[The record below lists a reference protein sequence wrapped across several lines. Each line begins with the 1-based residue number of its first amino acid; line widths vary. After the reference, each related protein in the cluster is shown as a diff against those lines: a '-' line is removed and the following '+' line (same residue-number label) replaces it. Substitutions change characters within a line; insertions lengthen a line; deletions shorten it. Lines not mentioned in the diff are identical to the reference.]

1 MVDMPLGGQDNAPP
15 SPLQQ
20 SKVDIHYSWR
30 TEPEIDLDRQN
41 TLTAC
46 LATQPDIKQGI
57 YPFKGVRLTRADVE
71 WLLVNHENGL
81 GPVDWNDEQQ
91 RKRWGLDLRAADLRQ
106 VNLRNLPLA
115 RMRGGLM
122 REEWQQA
129 TLEQRNIAG
138 VHFEGADLSE
148 AHLEGAT
155 LEGAHLERAT
165 MRRVY
170 MREVNLFRA
179 YLKNAYLRGARLE
192 QANLRGTQ
200 LEGAYLFE
208 AHLEGVDLR
217 NAFFDNATNLERIT
231 LGEKKFGFARLADV
245 HWGDVNLSVVNWA
258 AMKRLGDEYRA
269 RQREIERGTR
279 TIREKRRRLED
290 YLAAVRANRQ
300 LANTMRAQGMNEE
313 AVRFAYRAQALQR
326 EVFWREVKWGRV
338 EALPGDMLPER
349 LQPAVQDY
357 WFRVRRLGAYFFSYF
372 LDILAG
378 YGYRP
383 GRSVL
388 IYLLM
393 IFTFATCYYFVG
405 HLSPSEALIFSVTS
419 FHGRGFLPGPFAL
432 GSPVTGLAA
441 SEAIVGLFI
450 EISFI
455 ATFTQRF
462 LGR

>member
-1 MVDMPLGGQDNAPP
+1 M
-15 SPLQQ
+15 
-20 SKVDIHYSWR
+20 
-30 TEPEIDLDRQN
+30 T
-41 TLTAC
+41 
-46 LATQPDIKQGI
+46 
-57 YPFKGVRLTRADVE
+57 
-71 WLLVNHENGL
+71 HENGR
-81 GPVDWNDEQQ
+81 GPVDWSDERQ

-115 RMRGGLM
+115 RMRGGLT
-122 REEWQQA
+122 REEWQLA
-129 TLEQRNIAG
+129 TLEQRDMAG
-138 VHFEGADLSE
+138 AHFEGADLSE

-155 LEGAHLERAT
+155 LEGVYLERAT

-179 YLKNAYLRGARLE
+179 YLSNTYLRGAHLE
-192 QANLRGTQ
+192 QANLKGTR

-208 AHLEGVDLR
+208 AHLEGADLR
-217 NAFFDNATNLERIT
+217 NAFFDSATNLERIT

-258 AMKRLGDEYRA
+258 RMKRLGDEYRA

-279 TIREKRRRLED
+279 TVRDKGRRLED
-290 YLAAVRANRQ
+290 YSAAVRANRQ

-326 EVFWREVKWGRV
+326 KVLWQQVMWGRV
-338 EALPGDMLPER
+338 EALPPDMVPGR
-349 LQPAVQDY
+349 LQLALQEL
-357 WFRVRRLGAYFFSYF
+357 WLRVRKFGGYIFSCF

-378 YGYRP
+378 YGYKP

-393 IFTFATCYYFVG
+393 ILGFATCYYFVG

-441 SEAIVGLFI
+441 LEAVVGLFI